1 MALARYAFVVLAVS
15 ALVLAAPHRGSRASS
30 PPEPALD
37 VLAPGDPV
45 LATREVAVSGL
56 CVPVDAPLSTRLEL
70 LPGAPR
76 EYRSGV
82 HEGIDFPAPAGAPV
96 RAAAAGTIVRID
108 REYAEWSER
117 ERAAAL
123 AAAARL
129 GATPSETLDRIRGRQ
144 VWIDHGDGIVT
155 RYAHLESV
163 ADLGVGDR
171 LEAGAVV
178 GAVGASGLPEGG
190 AHLHFEIRVDDQY
203 LGEDLAPDEIL
214 YVLAR
219 AFSPR
224 LVYRER

>member
-37 VLAPGDPV
+37 VLAPGEPA
-45 LATREVAVSGL
+45 LAT
-56 CVPVDAPLSTRLEL
+56 
-70 LPGAPR
+70 R

-123 AAAARL
+123 AAAVRL
-129 GATPSETLDRIRGRQ
+129 GATPSETLDRIRGR
-144 VWIDHGDGIVT
+144 
-155 RYAHLESV
+155 
-163 ADLGVGDR
+163 
-171 LEAGAVV
+171 
-178 GAVGASGLPEGG
+178 
-190 AHLHFEIRVDDQY
+190 
-203 LGEDLAPDEIL
+203 
-214 YVLAR
+214 
-219 AFSPR
+219 
-224 LVYRER
+224 